1 MLDILK
7 CHENAQRKLA
17 IMFLT
22 NLKGYDDPKICI
34 LICGATFLEY

>member
-1 MLDILK
+1 MLDFIK

-22 NLKGYDDPKICI
+22 NLEAYNDAKICI
-34 LICGATFLEY
+34 LIFGAIFL